1 MAGRACS
8 FPGTRPA
15 LRGTRGGPGPRRPQP
30 AAELTARGPAH
41 LHRCFSAGLGSLRRQ
56 PAASSLPL
64 CPREL
69 LKARPWRGT
78 PSLPRVWRGPPCRS
92 RCLNLDTTAL
102 GRSSFHSFGVR
113 GVEPGLTRPERSRR
127 REAQGAGGGR
137 GVRRARERPS
147 WPQPG
152 PEPPPHRQPCR
163 LEPGS
168 CHQGPSHRP
177 CVPLQPP
184 PGRGSPQN
192 CTRGGPSAA
201 SAPAREL
208 WGAGEWLRPPDLG
221 PGECVS
227 TPSALVGSAAP
238 LLLGIRLPLGVPR
251 ALMGVILNVQATRSR
266 PQIHGGWG
274 RGPSDFAVD
283 SEIQREEKQPPRD
296 FIKETAELSLERPR
310 PRGDRAGPQA
320 EVTAGWGVLRD
331 KVAPRHCA
339 PAPPRGDGDGDVVPC
354 PPSPGAGAIFPAA
367 LQPCATPASR
377 PPVLTAPGRAER
389 PDQVP

>member
-192 CTRGGPSAA
+192 CTRAGPSAA

-208 WGAGEWLRPPDLG
+208 WGAGEWLRTPDSG

-331 KVAPRHCA
+331 KVAPRA
-339 PAPPRGDGDGDVVPC
+339 LRTS
-354 PPSPGAGAIFPAA
+354 PSP
-367 LQPCATPASR
+367 R
-377 PPVLTAPGRAER
+377 
-389 PDQVP
+389 